1 MAQNNHIRERLDE
14 ILAKAS
20 TEAQQWNARRAAIQG
35 EFIKE
40 LDEEKIRS
48 REGSI
53 AGTGSVVG
61 TPAASVA
68 GSVMGDDAVMVESP
82 SGKKKKKG
90 KKSAVA

>member
-14 ILAKAS
+14 ILAKAPEES
-20 TEAQQWNARRAAIQG
+20 QWWNSRRAAIQG
-35 EFIKE
+35 DFMKE

-53 AGTGSVVG
+53 AGTTTSMIN

-82 SGKKKKKG
+82 SGKKKRKG
-90 KKSAVA
+90 KK

>member
-14 ILAKAS
+14 ILAKAPEES
-20 TEAQQWNARRAAIQG
+20 QWWNSRRAAIQG
-35 EFIKE
+35 DFMKE
-40 LDEEKIRS
+40 LDEEKVRS
-48 REGSI
+48 REGSV
-53 AGTGSVVG
+53 AGSTSVVN

-90 KKSAVA
+90 KK